1 MSEEHLKILPECIE
15 KFGDIKLIIAEV
27 KGDVSH
33 IKSRIDNGM
42 SKTIS
47 EIHDMLTEL
56 KPKIAHHANVIKRI
70 EDGGW
75 ALAYGFVGV
84 IALVVI
90 WSIAH
95 GFTLKGV

>member
-1 MSEEHLKILPECIE
+1 
-15 KFGDIKLIIAEV
+15 
-27 KGDVSH
+27 
-33 IKSRIDNGM
+33 
-42 SKTIS
+42 
-47 EIHDMLTEL
+47 MLTEL

>member
-27 KGDVSH
+27 NGDVSH

-56 KPKIAHHANVIKRI
+56 KEN
-70 EDGGW
+70 
-75 ALAYGFVGV
+75 
-84 IALVVI
+84 
-90 WSIAH
+90 
-95 GFTLKGV
+95 